1 MILPFFRR
9 LLERSSALIDRQCC
23 GRDGSPRFADRSV
36 RLLRQEESRVFDSF
50 LTPAGRV
57 IGLLGAAGVVVFG
70 VHALASDHGM
80 SDGLRAS
87 IGALM
92 VPVVLGVVRLARGHF
107 SEDLHEP

>member
-1 MILPFFRR
+1 MVVPRIRR
-9 LLERSSALIDRQCC
+9 LLERSSAFIDRHCR
-23 GRDGSPRFADRSV
+23 GRDGSPRFADRSL

-50 LTPAGRV
+50 LSPVGRV
-57 IGLLGAAGVVVFG
+57 IGLLGAAGFVVFG
-70 VHALASDHGM
+70 LEAVQSGHGM